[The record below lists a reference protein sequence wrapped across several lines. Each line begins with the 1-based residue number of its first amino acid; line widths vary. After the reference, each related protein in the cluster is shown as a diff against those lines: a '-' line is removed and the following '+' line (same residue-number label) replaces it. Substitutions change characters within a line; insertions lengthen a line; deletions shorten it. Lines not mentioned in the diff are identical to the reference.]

1 MVLQSTIQEIV
12 GRETHLMSENIQREN
27 MKKRIQRLGNE
38 FLSSNYPIKDLVEG
52 WFFKVQEV
60 SNGVYEVEGID
71 YWGRKVSHKGI
82 DVDEVLKLCAKD
94 AQDIK
99 ASLEE

>member
-1 MVLQSTIQEIV
+1 
-12 GRETHLMSENIQREN
+12 
-27 MKKRIQRLGNE
+27 MKKQIQQLSDD
-38 FLSSNYPIKDLVEG
+38 FLSSDYPIKDLVEG

-71 YWGRKVSHKGI
+71 YWGRKVSRKGI
-82 DVDEVLKLCAKD
+82 NVDEVLKLCAKD